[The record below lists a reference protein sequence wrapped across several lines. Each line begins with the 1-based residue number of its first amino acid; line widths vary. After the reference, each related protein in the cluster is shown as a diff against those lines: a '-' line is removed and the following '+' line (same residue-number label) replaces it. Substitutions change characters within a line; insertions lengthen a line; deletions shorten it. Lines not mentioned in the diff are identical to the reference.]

1 MSTSSKQN
9 PDPLVLVIIVSSR
22 RPWTHHLTA
31 ITASG
36 ARSHRLVRADTRRV
50 CSELHAAARV
60 STLRVRIR
68 GSRSIAIT
76 RAITISWRL
85 TLIFAFLLLIFI
97 LRLEGVGYAIDHTFK
112 DVALL
117 FFLWLLP
124 AVLLSLERWRCFVMV
139 GRVERIGIVRWG
151 RVEHLADLFTLTRGD
166 VGDTIA
172 LAVWLNGL
180 EDLSND
186 LFLVLW
192 DSNLTELACIN
203 VA

>member
-1 MSTSSKQN
+1 MCTSSKQN

-36 ARSHRLVRADTRRV
+36 ACSHRLVRADARRV

-85 TLIFAFLLLIFI
+85 TLIFAFLLLILV

-124 AVLLSLERWRCFVMV
+124 TVLLCLERWRCFVMV

-151 RVEHLADLFTLTRGD
+151 RVEHLADLFSLTCRD

-172 LAVWLNGL
+172 LAVWLYGL
-180 EDLSND
+180 
-186 LFLVLW
+186 
-192 DSNLTELACIN
+192 
-203 VA
+203 